1 MNSELRLSRLLG
13 LWLAS
18 FGGLLVFL
26 YALFIGSEV
35 GGRSMFQSLFR

>member
-1 MNSELRLSRLLG
+1 MKERPWLPRLLV

-26 YALFIGSEV
+26 YMFFIGSDI
-35 GGRSMFQSLFR
+35 GGESMFQVVFR